1 MHCISS
7 FSTGKALA
15 EPFGGGYIE
24 RRGFVIVEGTQSYII
39 HAAFAQGNEVRY
51 DIVYLC
57 GIENSVYSGLVYHE
71 SGSINSAK
79 IGKIPR

>member
-1 MHCISS
+1 MQSP
-7 FSTGKALA
+7 LA
-15 EPFGGGYIE
+15 GGYIE

>member
-1 MHCISS
+1 MQS
-7 FSTGKALA
+7 
-15 EPFGGGYIE
+15 PFGGGYIGKE
-24 RRGFVIVEGTQSYII
+24 GVFAVVEGTQSYII